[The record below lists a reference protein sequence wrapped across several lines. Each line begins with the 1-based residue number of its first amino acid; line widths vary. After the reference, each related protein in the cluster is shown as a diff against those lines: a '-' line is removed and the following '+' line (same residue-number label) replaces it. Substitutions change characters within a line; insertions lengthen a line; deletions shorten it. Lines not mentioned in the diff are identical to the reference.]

1 MSSYKSIK
9 IDVSPAKARKIAAG
23 KVVNLTATEVA
34 GSDEVLHVHP
44 ENYAKL
50 MKAKRAHKGCRLQL
64 SEGEIEYDVMAGGNI
79 FRKIWKGV
87 KTLWKP
93 VIKPAL
99 SLVADNLVPIA
110 SAYTGQPAIVSGAR
124 QALKELTGVGM
135 PAKGSQAARDKM
147 AKLRSMRKGGS
158 RGGSFKL

>member
-9 IDVSPAKARKIAAG
+9 IDVSPAKARKLASG
-23 KVVNLTATEVA
+23 KAVNLTAAECA

-50 MKAKRAHKGCRLQL
+50 MRAKKAHKGCRIQL
-64 SEGEIEYDVMAGGNI
+64 SSGEIEHDLVAGGNI

-99 SLVADNLVPIA
+99 SLAADNLVPIA
-110 SAYTGQPAIVSGAR
+110 SVYTGQPAIVSGAR

-135 PAKGSQAARDKM
+135 PAKGTQAAKDKM
-147 AKLRSMRKGGS
+147 AALRSMKKGGM
-158 RGGSFKL
+158 RAGSFRL